1 MTYITDLNTHALPKD
16 YDTDYYVDFFDSSL
30 NTIKSFRPENWSAEL
45 NIRSPDTIS
54 LEISFSALDM
64 SGSTIVSSHDFIGPY
79 RHGWLLRY
87 GWVPISAG
95 LITSVETEL
104 GSDFM
109 SVGGKDWMHYF
120 ERRQFPFNGDPTV
133 SGNDHGQLEAFS
145 GSKPGFLYTAGNVD
159 ISVHLTNILNT
170 VLAKANSW
178 PITYT
183 LASIGTNIKYP
194 IQLGDQR
201 FVSDFIQ
208 EMSDI
213 APGFDF
219 ETTWD
224 MKFQIASPYFYGD
237 PSTFDI
243 TDSTRPEW
251 AYVFDQSDD
260 AHTPYNLRFT
270 NNGPLATHVSGYGS
284 GNVGNG
290 QHGTLVVTK
299 GYAGG
304 SAQFHRLDAS
314 YDFSTIRNR
323 LDLDKKT
330 SKELAYGLQPQHEIP
345 VTVLPNQITN
355 FWTKFKP
362 GRAIFI
368 NQELVYHQINSGQ
381 RIVTMTIN
389 DAEGQGDPTVEL
401 GLNQVYDT
409 SDSIGAIEG

>member
-1 MTYITDLNTHALPKD
+1 MTYITDLNSHTLPKD

-30 NTIKSFRPENWSAEL
+30 ATIKSFRPENWTAEL

-54 LEISFSALDM
+54 MDISFSALDM

-120 ERRQFPFNGDPTV
+120 ERRQLPFNADPTV
-133 SGNDHGQLEAFS
+133 SGNDKLQLES
-145 GSKPGFLYTAGNVD
+145 YGSPPLGLSYQAINKDVAL
-159 ISVHLTNILNT
+159 ILKDLLDW
-170 VLAKANSW
+170 VLAKSNSW
-178 PITYT
+178 AITYT
-183 LASIGTNIKYP
+183 LAAIGTSYQGNYDIS
-194 IQLGDQR
+194 LGDQR
-201 FVSDFIQ
+201 FLSDYIS
-208 EMSDI
+208 ELSDV

-224 MKFQIASPYFYGD
+224 MKFQIGAPYFYGD

-243 TDSTRPEW
+243 TDSTRSEW
-251 AYVFDQSDD
+251 AFVFDQSDD
-260 AHTPYNLRFT
+260 AHTPYNLRFV
-270 NNGPLATHVSGYGS
+270 NNGPIGTHISGYGTDGS
-284 GNVGNG
+284 AQMGI
-290 QHGTLVVTK
+290 TK
-299 GYAGG
+299 GYAAG
-304 SAQFHRLDAS
+304 ATQFHRLDAS
-314 YDFSTIRNR
+314 YDFSGFSNR
-323 LDLDKKT
+323 LQLEKKT
-330 SKELAYGLQPQHEIP
+330 NKQLAYNLQPQHEIP
-345 VTVLPNQITN
+345 VTVLPNQIVN

-381 RIVTMTIN
+381 RIVQMTIN
-389 DAEGQGDPTVEL
+389 DNEGQGDPTVEL

-409 SDSIGAIEG
+409 SDNIGSVEG